1 MHLEYNKIVRFF
13 RHRLKNNEVIGD
25 QLEKN
30 IKLYTV
36 T

>member
-1 MHLEYNKIVRFF
+1 MHVGNNKIVRFF

-25 QLEKN
+25 QLGKI

>member
-25 QLEKN
+25 QLGKI
-30 IKLYTV
+30 IKLYIV